1 MAGAIMSV
9 PIIEFGAVGDK
20 VLFIEEDFYGEQNKI
35 SSNIIMFAQID
46 TLKVIMEKLGIEI

>member
-1 MAGAIMSV
+1 MSV

-20 VLFIEEDFYGEQNKI
+20 VMFIEEDFYGEQNKI